1 MAYRPHI
8 ADAPTLLSG
17 EEIIGLMPISFV
29 FTTKL
34 IGIPQALNM
43 IDAYG
48 GTELFIPNKHA
59 LGINHEIAQI
69 IGLSKLQLLAAQL
82 GNTYIEIPMGT
93 PITIAMRNRMIK
105 EHAKKESKSQLARRF
120 NLTKR
125 QVRTIVNRE
134 EKLKVRE
141 DRNLDLFE

>member
-17 EEIIGLMPISFV
+17 DEIIGLMPINFV
-29 FTTKL
+29 FITKL

-48 GTELFIPNKHA
+48 GTELFIPSKQA

-69 IGLSKLQLLAAQL
+69 IGLNKLQLLASQC

-120 NLTKR
+120 QLTKR
-125 QVRTIVNRE
+125 QIRTIVN
-134 EKLKVRE
+134 KDKPLKIRE
-141 DRNLDLFE
+141 DQNLDLFQ

>member
-8 ADAPTLLSG
+8 ADATTILSG
-17 EEIIGLMPISFV
+17 EEIIGLMPVSFV
-29 FTTKL
+29 FITKL
-34 IGIPQALNM
+34 IGIPQALNV

-59 LGINHEIAQI
+59 LGINHEIAHI
-69 IGLSKLQLLAAQL
+69 IGLNKLQLLANQL

-93 PITIAMRNRMIK
+93 PITIAMRNRLIR
-105 EHAKKESKSQLARRF
+105 ENVKKESKSQLARRY

-125 QVRTIVNRE
+125 QIRTIVNRE
-134 EKLKVRE
+134 EKLKVRV
-141 DRNLDLFE
+141 DQNLDLFE